1 MRVELPETIEES
13 HSLIKQL
20 LLVIEKQQAEI
31 DELKA
36 EVRELN
42 NRLNQNSQNSNR
54 PPSSD
59 GFQKPKPAFS
69 KKKKRRGG
77 QLGHRGN
84 TLKRVAEPDVVIDC
98 EPLGC
103 VCGKP
108 EWTEEVEVAE
118 ARQVFDLPEPR
129 LEVSEYRRIKR
140 VCSCGRIACG
150 EFPEKVVARVQYGE
164 KVQTL
169 VTLLSV
175 HGCLSFRKIGQMFAD
190 IYGYQLNEATAQEM
204 LKRSGEMMPMAE
216 IKAGVIASKVVNFD
230 ETGIKE
236 NGKLKWLHNASTD
249 KLTYQFVHRKRGTQA
264 MRDEMSVLPNFKA
277 VAVHDCWGS
286 YFGFDEMKHAVC
298 GAHILRELNGIIET
312 SEAKWS
318 VAMKQLL
325 MQMYRKSDFG
335 KGIIRNIRRY
345 EKNYDEILSQAE
357 KEEPP
362 PEKREGRGKMKRTR
376 GRNLLERLRKHKEAV
391 IRFAKEKEVPFTN
404 NQAERDIRPAKIKQK
419 MNGGFRATSGTE
431 SYCRINSVI
440 SSLRKQS
447 RHVFQELLSLIEGK
461 RFEIYQT

>member
-1 MRVELPETIEES
+1 VRVELPETIEGC

-20 LLVIEKQQAEI
+20 LLVIERQQAEI

-42 NRLNQNSQNSNR
+42 SRLNQNSQNSNR

-69 KKKKRRGG
+69 KKKKRGGG
-77 QLGHRGN
+77 QIGHRGN
-84 TLKRVAEPDVVIDC
+84 TLKRVAQPDVVVDC
-98 EPLGC
+98 EPLDC

-108 EWTEEVEVAE
+108 QWTEEVEIGE

-140 VCSCGRIACG
+140 VCRCGRIACG
-150 EFPEKVVARVQYGE
+150 EFPEKVAAPVQYGE

-169 VTLLSV
+169 AALLSV
-175 HGCLSFRKIGQMFAD
+175 HGCLSFRKIGQLFAD

-204 LKRSGEMMPMAE
+204 LKRTAQMMPMAE
-216 IKAGVIASKVVNFD
+216 IKAGVSASKVVNFD

-236 NGKLKWLHNASTD
+236 NGKLKWLHNASTE
-249 KLTYQFVHRKRGTQA
+249 KWTYQFVHRNRGREA
-264 MRDEMSVLPNFKA
+264 MTDEKSVLSKFFGI
-277 VAVHDCWGS
+277 AVHDCWGS

-312 SEAKWS
+312 SESKWS
-318 VAMKQLL
+318 VAMKRLL
-325 MQMYRKSDFG
+325 MRMYRKSDFG
-335 KGIIRNIRRY
+335 KGIIRNISRY

-362 PEKREGRGKMKRTR
+362 PEKRAGRGKMKRTR

-391 IRFAKEKEVPFTN
+391 VRFAKEKEVPFTN

-419 MNGGFRATSGTE
+419 MNGGFRAASGTE

-447 RHVFQELLSLIEGK
+447 RPVFQELLSLIEGK
-461 RFEIYQT
+461 RFEIYRT